1 MRGSLFPF
9 NQPEKV
15 AQIRANK
22 QSLGFS
28 INAYAP
34 GHDEEVNG
42 EMAHVV
48 DKLILLGANILYKDA
63 ATFQQTELVASS
75 RPSEDKPPEEDQHRG
90 SGRLKKLTTRLRP
103 SEEFNRVVSQLIAAS
118 AEAINAERSEQPEA
132 TAVSAESDPI
142 TPDSTQEPPTG
153 EIEMNEEI
161 KAAFDAQ
168 AQMITQLSEL
178 VTPLVSSVKVLV
190 DERNA
195 KIQQEEE
202 QKVAAQAA
210 QQQQEMQA
218 MIRKTAKETL
228 ASLLNPTGAP
238 ARMSSGIVAASTASK
253 TIDPESID
261 GQILQLEARLQE
273 AQSSTDPTMMARR
286 VQLRDEIHKLRMQQL
301 PEMV

>member
-1 MRGSLFPF
+1 
-9 NQPEKV
+9 
-15 AQIRANK
+15 
-22 QSLGFS
+22 
-28 INAYAP
+28 
-34 GHDEEVNG
+34 
-42 EMAHVV
+42 
-48 DKLILLGANILYKDA
+48 
-63 ATFQQTELVASS
+63 
-75 RPSEDKPPEEDQHRG
+75 
-90 SGRLKKLTTRLRP
+90 
-103 SEEFNRVVSQLIAAS
+103 
-118 AEAINAERSEQPEA
+118 
-132 TAVSAESDPI
+132 
-142 TPDSTQEPPTG
+142 
-153 EIEMNEEI
+153 MNEEI